1 VVDLPKFDD
10 RYIRVNGGRIRYW
23 VRGEGPA
30 LILVHGLAASVEF
43 WQYNV
48 GPLAAE
54 HRVYA
59 LDLLGFGGSDKK
71 IEHLSLEYAASFITD
86 FMDAVGLER
95 ASLAGNSLGGL
106 VCAQTAVRSP
116 ERVQKLILVD
126 SAGFG
131 GELNLLLRLWSVPL
145 LGDLVFRVYQRA
157 FASLKRWA
165 FHDSSS
171 IDDEWLAAAATV
183 LRTPGV
189 RENALRIARMGV
201 SIRGQRQ
208 EMLADLQREV
218 AGMDVPTLIIWGR
231 HDPVVPVAHAYAARD
246 LIPNSEVRIM
256 ERCGHTPQVERPEE
270 FNRLVL
276 EFLASRNLCEPD
288 AREGV

>member
-1 VVDLPKFDD
+1 MDLPRFDD
-10 RYIRVNGGRIRYW
+10 QYVRVNGRRIRYW
-23 VRGEGPA
+23 AQGEGPA

-71 IEHLSLEYAASFITD
+71 IEHLSLDYAASFITD

-106 VCAQTAVRSP
+106 VCAQTTVRSP
-116 ERVQKLILVD
+116 ERVEKLILVN

-131 GELNLLLRLWSVPL
+131 EELNLFLRLWSVPL
-145 LGDLVFRVYQRA
+145 LGDLVFRMYQRA
-157 FASLKRWA
+157 FPSLRRWA
-165 FHDSSS
+165 FPGLRS
-171 IDDEWLAAAATV
+171 IDAQWLAGAATV
-183 LRTPGV
+183 LRKPGV

-201 SIRGQRQ
+201 SLRGQRQ
-208 EMLADLQREV
+208 EILVDFQREA
-218 AGMDVPTLIIWGR
+218 AGIGVPTLIIWGR
-231 HDPVVPVAHAYAARD
+231 RDPVVPVAHAYAAQE
-246 LIPNSEVRIM
+246 LISKSEVRIM
-256 ERCGHTPQVERPEE
+256 ERCGHIPQVERPEE
-270 FNRLVL
+270 FNKLVL
-276 EFLASRNLCEPD
+276 DFLAL
-288 AREGV
+288 A

>member
-1 VVDLPKFDD
+1 VDLRKFDD
-10 RYIRVNGGRIRYW
+10 QYVRVDGDRIRYW
-23 VRGEGPA
+23 VQGEGQA
-30 LILVHGLAASVEF
+30 LILVHGLAGSVEF

-48 GPLAAE
+48 EPLAAE

-59 LDLLGFGGSDKK
+59 LDLPGFGGSDKE
-71 IEHLSLEYAASFITD
+71 IEDLSLDHAASFMTH
-86 FMDAVGLER
+86 FMDAMGLKR

-157 FASLKRWA
+157 FPSLKRWA
-165 FHDSSS
+165 FPDSRSM
-171 IDDEWLAAAATV
+171 DDQWLAAAASV

-189 RENALRIARMGV
+189 RESALRIARMGV
-201 SIRGQRQ
+201 SLRGQRQ
-208 EMLADLQREV
+208 EMIAGLQREV
-218 AGMDVPTLIIWGR
+218 AGIDAPTLIIWGR
-231 HDPVVPVAHAYAARD
+231 QDPVVPVAHAYAAQK
-246 LIPNSEVRIM
+246 LIPHAEVRII
-256 ERCGHTPQVERPEE
+256 ERCGHIPQVERPEE

-276 EFLASRNLCEPD
+276 EFLASTSP
-288 AREGV
+288 AK